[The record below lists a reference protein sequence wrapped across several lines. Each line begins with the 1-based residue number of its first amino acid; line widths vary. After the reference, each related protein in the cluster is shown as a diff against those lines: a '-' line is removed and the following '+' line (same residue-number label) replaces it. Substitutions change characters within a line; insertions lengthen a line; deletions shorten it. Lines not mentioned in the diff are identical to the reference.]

1 MRELPGSFQ
10 DFGRDHPE
18 VKRAYDALVASAQ
31 KAGPLD
37 ERCQRLV
44 KLAIAV
50 GGRLEGAVRSH
61 TMQAKEAGQRGR
73 DRPRCSAG
81 VDNDWP
87 AVDSGS
93 ALVGTGRFEGGGD
106 PRIVGYRSR

>member
-1 MRELPGSFQ
+1 MRELPGSYQ
-10 DFGRDHPE
+10 DIGRDHPDI
-18 VKRAYDALVASAQ
+18 KRAYDELVASAQ

-61 TMQAKEAGQRGR
+61 TLQAKEAGISEAEIDHVVLLALTTVGLPSTVAAR
-73 DRPRCSAG
+73 SW
-81 VDNDWP
+81 VK
-87 AVDSGS
+87 S
-93 ALVGTGRFEGGGD
+93 ALEREEIRRG
-106 PRIVGYRSR
+106 